1 SDLPTTTGLA
11 HKLAFDLASVADRF
25 TVSHLRLAD
34 VGFNVE
40 LALHA
45 VDQNIQV
52 QLAHTTN
59 DGLAGLFVRA
69 HAERR
74 IFLGQFAQSDA
85 HLLLVGFG
93 LRLDGNV
100 NHRLGE
106 VHTLENDLLVQVAK
120 SVTSGDVFHA
130 DQGSNVTGAQLF
142 DLGTVVG
149 LHLNHTADALFL
161 ALDRVDH
168 RVTGRQHTGV
178 HPNEG
183 QSTNEG
189 VSGDLECQSRERLV
203 ITGFTNV
210 SLLVV
215 IRMHT
220 L

>member
-59 DGLAGLFVRA
+59 DGLTGLFVRA
-69 HAERR
+69 HTERR
-74 IFLGQFAQSDA
+74 IFLGQFAQSNA

-106 VHTLENDLLVQVAK
+106 VHTLANDLLVQVAM
-120 SVTSGDVFHA
+120 SVTSGDVFQTE
-130 DQGSNVTGAQLF
+130 QGSNVNGAQLF

-149 LHLNHTADALFL
+149 LHLIRSADALVL
-161 ALDRVDH
+161 ELDLVEHGEARNKD
-168 RVTGRQHTGV
+168 TGV
-178 HPNEG
+178 
-183 QSTNEG
+183 Q
-189 VSGDLECQSRERLV
+189 LK
-203 ITGFTNV
+203 
-210 SLLVV
+210 
-215 IRMHT
+215 
-220 L
+220 